1 MSLRRVSVPLT
12 SALSAIQRPACIQ
25 YLFQTRPSAQAP
37 GGCVRRP
44 SCFCHVLPSIHTL
57 PLPSG
62 PWLSYLQ
69 NGEPCWVLGAVK
81 AVAQGFGT
89 GGGGMLCRV
98 CACFPGGGDSP
109 VSLERQERWAASR
122 PACPMELSVTL
133 PISFSC
139 TSLLLLPNWV

>member
-1 MSLRRVSVPLT
+1 MCQAALLFLPRAPLY
-12 SALSAIQRPACIQ
+12 PH
-25 YLFQTRPSAQAP
+25 PS
-37 GGCVRRP
+37 
-44 SCFCHVLPSIHTL
+44 

-89 GGGGMLCRV
+89 GGGGMLCKV
-98 CACFPGGGDSP
+98 CACFPGGGDGP

-122 PACPMELSVTL
+122 PVCLMELSVTL